1 MKQLLNSRHTLTT
14 RTSPRLIEPQPA
26 QVLTDTHTPQPLQT
40 VQTSTEEKLNI
51 LINEVGNLNKK
62 IEDLQKQGQS

>member
-1 MKQLLNSRHTLTT
+1 MKQQLNSRHTLTT
-14 RTSPRLIEPQPA
+14 RTSPRLIEQPA
-26 QVLTDTHTPQPLQT
+26 QVLTDTHTPQPLQI